1 MTQTIK
7 QRASKMEWGMRSDI
21 HKALHTLAGGANLS
35 AKWSKDCSQY
45 ATEEYRLT
53 VLNQYFT
60 DTINML
66 SALVDG
72 YIPGNLDIK
81 KSE

>member
-7 QRASKMEWGMRSDI
+7 QRASKMEWEIR
-21 HKALHTLAGGANLS
+21 KALHTLAGGANLS
-35 AKWSKDCSQY
+35 SKWSNDCSQY

-53 VLNQYFT
+53 VLNQYFN